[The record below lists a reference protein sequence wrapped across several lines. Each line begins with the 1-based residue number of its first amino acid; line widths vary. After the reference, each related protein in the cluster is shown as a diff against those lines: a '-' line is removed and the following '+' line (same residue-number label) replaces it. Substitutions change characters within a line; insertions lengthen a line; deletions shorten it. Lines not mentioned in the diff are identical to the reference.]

1 MLTNLHLRAVRLSA
15 RRISRSSS
23 EAAMKPKQSDSPASL
38 QLSSPR
44 KRDLLDHYEAN
55 GDELD
60 RWREFNVA
68 YHEDDRKFMRF
79 LIPPGKRVLEL
90 GCGRGELLAALEPSY
105 GVGVDFGAKTTAK
118 ANELHPDLHFVL
130 GDVEDPA
137 TLAPIEGP
145 FDYIVIADTIGM
157 FEDID
162 GTLRLVHHLC
172 APSTRIIISYYS
184 HLWEPVLKLAE
195 ALHLRSKQPKI
206 NYIATADFLNL
217 MDLADFEVIRE
228 ERRQLLPR
236 RWLGLGPFINR
247 FIAPLPG
254 IRQLCLRTYIVGRPV
269 RQLPERQYSVSIVI
283 PCRNEKGNIERAINP
298 MPKFAAGQEILF
310 VEGNSS
316 DGTFEECERVRDAY
330 KDSWDIKVLKQD
342 GKGKG
347 DAVRKGFAAA
357 KNDVLMILEADLQ
370 MPPEAL
376 PKYHAVIETG
386 KAEFVNGTRLIYP
399 MEHEAMRPLN
409 LIANR
414 CFAYLFSYLVNTRL
428 TDTLCGT
435 KVLLRKDYEVL
446 ARERGYFGNF
456 DPFGDFDLIFGAA
469 KQNLKIIETPVH
481 YKARTFGETQISRF
495 RDGWLLLKMVWFA
508 YHKLKAI

>member
-1 MLTNLHLRAVRLSA
+1 MNLNE
-15 RRISRSSS
+15 SS
-23 EAAMKPKQSDSPASL
+23 QSASL
-38 QLSSPR
+38 PFDDRR
-44 KRDLLDHYEAN
+44 KRELLEHVESQIE
-55 GDELD
+55 GQE
-60 RWREFNVA
+60 RWRQINSSYYE
-68 YHEDDRKFMRF
+68 EDRRFMRF
-79 LIPPGKRVLEL
+79 LVPPGKRILEL
-90 GCGRGELLAALEPSY
+90 GCGVGNLLASLEPAY
-105 GVGVDFGAKTTAK
+105 GVGVDFSPSAIDKAKSR
-118 ANELHPDLHFVL
+118 HPGLHFVV
-130 GDVEDPA
+130 GDVEDPRLMA
-137 TLAPIEGP
+137 SIEGP

-157 FEDID
+157 FENID
-162 GTLRLVHHLC
+162 ETLRIVHNLC
-172 APSTRIIISYYS
+172 TPSTRIIISYYS
-184 HLWEPVLKLAE
+184 HLWEPVLKIGEL
-195 ALHLRSKQPKI
+195 LKLKSRQPKI
-206 NYIATADFLNL
+206 NYIATVDFLNL
-217 MDLADFEVIRE
+217 MDLADFEAIRE
-228 ERRQLLPR
+228 DRRQLLPR
-236 RWLGLGPFINR
+236 RLLGLGTFVNR

-269 RQLPERQYSVSIVI
+269 RQFPERKFSASIVI
-283 PCRNEKGNIERAINP
+283 PCRNERGNIENAILR
-298 MPKFAAGQEILF
+298 MPKFAEAQEILF

-316 DGTFEECERVRDAY
+316 DGTLQECERVRDVY

-357 KNDVLMILEADLQ
+357 TGDVLMILDADLT

-399 MEHEAMRPLN
+399 MENEAMRPLN

-446 ARERGYFGNF
+446 ARERNYFGNF

-469 KQNLKIIETPVH
+469 KQNLKIIETPIH

-508 YHKLKAI
+508 YQKLKAI

>member
-1 MLTNLHLRAVRLSA
+1 
-15 RRISRSSS
+15 
-23 EAAMKPKQSDSPASL
+23 
-38 QLSSPR
+38 
-44 KRDLLDHYEAN
+44 
-55 GDELD
+55 
-60 RWREFNVA
+60 
-68 YHEDDRKFMRF
+68 
-79 LIPPGKRVLEL
+79 
-90 GCGRGELLAALEPSY
+90 
-105 GVGVDFGAKTTAK
+105 
-118 ANELHPDLHFVL
+118 
-130 GDVEDPA
+130 
-137 TLAPIEGP
+137 
-145 FDYIVIADTIGM
+145 VIADTIGM

-172 APSTRIIISYYS
+172 EPSTRIIISYYS

-195 ALHLRSKQPKI
+195 ALGLRAKQPKI

-217 MDLADFEVIRE
+217 MDLADFEVISQE
-228 ERRQLLPR
+228 QRQLLPR

-254 IRQLCLRTYIVGRPV
+254 VRKLCLRTYLVGRPV
-269 RQLPERQYSVSIVI
+269 RQFPDRKFSVSILI
-283 PCRNEKGNIERAINP
+283 PCRNEKGNIENAIQR
-298 MPKFAAGQEILF
+298 MPRFGSRQEILF

-330 KDSWDIKVLKQD
+330 KDRWSIKVLKQD

-357 KNDVLMILEADLQ
+357 TGDVLMILDADLT

-376 PKYHAVIETG
+376 PKFHAVIESG
-386 KAEFVNGTRLIYP
+386 KAEFVNGTRLVYP
-399 MEHEAMRPLN
+399 MEREAMRPLN
-409 LIANR
+409 LVANR
-414 CFAYLFSYLVNTRL
+414 FFAYLFSYLVNTRL

-446 ARERGYFGNF
+446 AKERGYFGNF

-469 KQNLKIIETPVH
+469 KQNLKIVETPIH

-508 YHKLKAI
+508 YRKLKAI

>member
-1 MLTNLHLRAVRLSA
+1 MGSGRPNGGGSA
-15 RRISRSSS
+15 QSFSR
-23 EAAMKPKQSDSPASL
+23 
-38 QLSSPR
+38 R
-44 KRDLLDHYEAN
+44 KRSLLDHFEAS
-55 GDELD
+55 GGEQY
-60 RWREFNVA
+60 RGGKFNSA
-68 YHEDDRKFMRF
+68 YREDDHKFMRF

-90 GCGRGELLAALEPSY
+90 GCGRGDLLAALKPSY
-105 GVGVDFGAKTTAK
+105 GVGVDFSAKTVAR
-118 ANELHPDLHFVL
+118 ARELHPDLQFVL

-162 GTLRLVHHLC
+162 GTLRLVLDLC
-172 APSTRIIISYYS
+172 APSTRIIIAYYS
-184 HLWEPVLKLAE
+184 HLWEPILKLGE
-195 ALHLRSKQPKI
+195 LLKVKSRQSEI

-217 MDLADFEVIRE
+217 MDLADLEVISHE
-228 ERRQLLPR
+228 QRQLIPLR
-236 RWLGLGPFINR
+236 CFGLGPFINR
-247 FIAPLPG
+247 YVAPLPV
-254 IRQLCLRTYIVGRPV
+254 IRQLCLRSYIVGRPV
-269 RQLPERQYSVSIVI
+269 RQFPDRKLSVSIVI
-283 PCRNEKGNIERAINP
+283 PCRNEKGNIENTILR
-298 MPKFAAGQEILF
+298 MPKFASAQEILF

-316 DGTFEECERVRDAY
+316 DGTFEECERVREAY
-330 KDSWDIKVLKQD
+330 KDSSNIKVLKQN

-357 KNDVLMILEADLQ
+357 TGDVLMILDADLT

-409 LIANR
+409 LVANR
-414 CFAYLFSYLVNTRL
+414 CFAYLFSYLVNTRM

-446 ARERGYFGNF
+446 ARERDYFGNF

-469 KQNLKIIETPVH
+469 KQNLKIIETPIH

-508 YHKLKAI
+508 YRKLKAV

>member
-1 MLTNLHLRAVRLSA
+1 MISTSPYSQRKLEFLRHFETA
-15 RRISRSSS
+15 
-23 EAAMKPKQSDSPASL
+23 
-38 QLSSPR
+38 
-44 KRDLLDHYEAN
+44 

-60 RWREFNVA
+60 RPGKYNAA
-68 YHEDDRKFMRF
+68 YREDDRKFMGF

-90 GCGRGELLAALEPSY
+90 GCGRGQLLAALAPAY
-105 GVGVDFGAKTTAK
+105 GVGVDFSAK
-118 ANELHPDLHFVL
+118 AVAKAKALHPDLNFVL
-130 GDVEDPA
+130 GDAEDPA
-137 TLAPIEGP
+137 TLAGIEGP

-162 GTLRLVHHLC
+162 GTLSRVHHLC

-184 HLWEPVLKLAE
+184 HLWEPILKLAE
-195 ALHLRSKQPKI
+195 GLRLRSRQPKI
-206 NYIATADFLNL
+206 NYIATVDFLNL
-217 MDLADFEVIRE
+217 VDLADFEVIRQE
-228 ERRQLLPR
+228 QRQLIPL
-236 RWLGLGPFINR
+236 RWFGLGPFVNR

-254 IRQLCLRTYIVGRPV
+254 IRKLCLRTYIVGRPV
-269 RQLPERQYSVSIVI
+269 RQFPDRKFSASILI
-283 PCRNEKGNIERAINP
+283 PCRNEKGNIENAILR
-298 MPKFAAGQEILF
+298 MPKFGTSQEILF

-316 DGTFEECERVRDAY
+316 DGTYEECERVRDAY
-330 KDSWDIKVLKQD
+330 KDQWDIRVLKQE

-357 KNDVLMILEADLQ
+357 TGDVLMILDADLT

-399 MEHEAMRPLN
+399 MENEAMRPLN

-435 KVLLRKDYEVL
+435 KVLMRKDYEVL

-469 KQNLKIIETPVH
+469 KQNLKIIETPIH

-508 YHKLKAI
+508 YRKLKAI

>member
-1 MLTNLHLRAVRLSA
+1 MSLVQSYRVTSQEPYS
-15 RRISRSSS
+15 RR
-23 EAAMKPKQSDSPASL
+23 KQE
-38 QLSSPR
+38 
-44 KRDLLDHYEAN
+44 LLDHFEAS
-55 GDELD
+55 GGEQYQGGK
-60 RWREFNVA
+60 FNAA
-68 YHEDDRKFMRF
+68 YREDDRNFMRF

-90 GCGRGELLAALEPSY
+90 GCGSGELLAALETSY
-105 GVGVDFGAKTTAK
+105 GVGIDFSAKTIAR
-118 ANELHPDLHFVL
+118 ANQLHPHLHFVL
-130 GDVEDPA
+130 GDAEDPA
-137 TLAPIEGP
+137 TLAGIEGP
-145 FDYIVIADTIGM
+145 FDYIVVADTIGM

-162 GTLRLVHHLC
+162 GTLRLVHQLS
-172 APSTRIIISYYS
+172 APSTRIIIAYYS
-184 HLWEPVLKLAE
+184 HLWEPVLKLGE
-195 ALHLRSKQPKI
+195 ILKLKSRQNQV

-217 MDLADFEVIRE
+217 MDIADFEVISHE
-228 ERRQLLPR
+228 QRQLVPM
-236 RWLGLGPFINR
+236 RWFGLGRFVNR

-269 RQLPERQYSVSIVI
+269 LQFPDRKFSVTIVI
-283 PCRNEKGNIERAINP
+283 PCRNEKGNIENAISR
-298 MPKFAAGQEILF
+298 MPRFGTRQEILF

-330 KDSWDIKVLKQD
+330 RDSWDIKVLKQD

-357 KNDVLMILEADLQ
+357 TGEVLMILDADLT

-399 MEHEAMRPLN
+399 MENEAMRPLN

-414 CFAYLFSYLVNTRL
+414 FFAYLFSYLVNTRL

-469 KQNLKIIETPVH
+469 KQNLKIIETPIH

-508 YHKLKAI
+508 YRKLKAI

>member
-1 MLTNLHLRAVRLSA
+1 MYLR
-15 RRISRSSS
+15 
-23 EAAMKPKQSDSPASL
+23 QSDATASL
-38 QLSSPR
+38 QLSSQR
-44 KRDLLDHYEAN
+44 KRDLLDYFERN
-55 GDELD
+55 VDELD
-60 RWREFNVA
+60 SWREFNAA
-68 YHEDDRKFMRF
+68 YHEDDRKFMQF
-79 LIPPGKRVLEL
+79 LIPPGKRILEL
-90 GCGRGELLAALEPSY
+90 GCGRGDLLAALQPSH
-105 GVGVDFGAKTTAK
+105 GVGVDFGAETIAK
-118 ANELHPDLHFVL
+118 ANVRHPDLHFVL

-137 TLAPIEGP
+137 TLSAIEGP
-145 FDYIVIADTIGM
+145 FDYIILADTIGL

-162 GTLRLVHHLC
+162 GTLRLIHQHC

-195 ALHLRSKQPKI
+195 ALKLRSKQPKI
-206 NYIATADFLNL
+206 NYIATADFVNL
-217 MDLADFEVIRE
+217 MDLADFEPISQE
-228 ERRQLLPR
+228 QRQLLPR

-254 IRQLCLRTYIVGRPV
+254 IRKLCLRTYLVGRPV
-269 RQLPERQYSVSIVI
+269 RQFQDRKLSASILI
-283 PCRNEKGNIERAINP
+283 PCRNEKGNIENAILR
-298 MPKFAAGQEILF
+298 MPRFGSAQEILF

-330 KDSWDIKVLKQD
+330 RDNWDIRVLKQD

-357 KNDVLMILEADLQ
+357 KNDVLMILDADLT

-376 PKYHAVIETG
+376 PKFQAVIESG
-386 KAEFVNGTRLIYP
+386 KGEFVNGTRLIYP
-399 MEHEAMRPLN
+399 MEQEAMRPLN
-409 LIANR
+409 FIANR
-414 CFAYLFSYLVNTRL
+414 FFAYLFTYLVNTRL

-435 KVLLRKDYEVL
+435 KVLMRKDYEQL
-446 ARERGYFGNF
+446 AKERDYFGNF

-469 KQNLKIIETPVH
+469 KQNLKIIETPIH

-508 YHKLKAI
+508 YRKLKAV

>member
-1 MLTNLHLRAVRLSA
+1 MNLKLSTV
-15 RRISRSSS
+15 
-23 EAAMKPKQSDSPASL
+23 PL
-38 QLSSPR
+38 QIGNLR
-44 KRDLLDHYEAN
+44 KREFLEYAEAN
-55 GDELD
+55 LD
-60 RWREFNVA
+60 QQDHPGKFNAAYREN
-68 YHEDDRKFMRF
+68 DLKFMHF

-90 GCGRGELLAALEPSY
+90 GCGRGDLLAALQPSY
-105 GVGVDFGAKTTAK
+105 GVGVDFAPRTIAR
-118 ANELHPDLHFVL
+118 ANELHPNLNFFL
-130 GDVEDPA
+130 GDAEDPE
-137 TLAPIEGP
+137 TLAQIKGP

-157 FEDID
+157 LEDID

-172 APSTRIIISYYS
+172 EPSTRIIISYYS

-195 ALHLRSKQPKI
+195 ALRLRAKQPEI

-217 MDLADFEVIRE
+217 MDLADFEVISHE
-228 ERRQLLPR
+228 QRQLIPF
-236 RWLGLGPFINR
+236 RWFELGTFVNR
-247 FIAPLPG
+247 YIAPLPG
-254 IRQLCLRTYIVGRPV
+254 IRKLCLRTYLVGRPV
-269 RQLPERQYSVSIVI
+269 RQFPDRKFSVSVLI
-283 PCRNEKGNIERAINP
+283 PCRNERGNIENAILR
-298 MPKFAAGQEILF
+298 MPRFGAAQEILF

-330 KDSWDIKVLKQD
+330 RDSWDIKVLKQE

-357 KNDVLMILEADLQ
+357 TGDVLMILDADLT

-376 PKYHAVIETG
+376 PKFHAVIETG

-399 MEHEAMRPLN
+399 MEQEAMRPLN

-414 CFAYLFSYLVNTRL
+414 FFAYLFSYLVNTRL

-435 KVLLRKDYEVL
+435 KVILRKDYEVL
-446 ARERGYFGNF
+446 AQERGYFGNF

-469 KQNLKIIETPVH
+469 KQNLKILETPIH

-508 YHKLKAI
+508 YRKLKAI

>member
-1 MLTNLHLRAVRLSA
+1 MNLAPSAVPSQFGNLRKKEFQEYAEVNLDEQG
-15 RRISRSSS
+15 RRNRFN
-23 EAAMKPKQSDSPASL
+23 AAY
-38 QLSSPR
+38 R
-44 KRDLLDHYEAN
+44 
-55 GDELD
+55 
-60 RWREFNVA
+60 
-68 YHEDDRKFMRF
+68 EDDRKFMRF

-90 GCGRGELLAALEPSY
+90 GCGQGGLLAALEPSY
-105 GVGVDFGAKTTAK
+105 GIGIDFGAKTIAR
-118 ANELHPDLHFVL
+118 ANELHPNLHFVQ
-130 GDVEDPA
+130 GDVEDPV
-137 TLAPIEGP
+137 TLAKIEGP
-145 FDYIVIADTIGM
+145 FDYIVIADVIGM

-162 GTLRLVHHLC
+162 GTLRRVHHLC
-172 APSTRIIISYYS
+172 SPSTRIIISYYS
-184 HLWEPVLKLAE
+184 HLWEPILKLAE
-195 ALHLRSKQPKI
+195 LLKLRSKQPTI

-217 MDLADFEVIRE
+217 MDLADFEVISQE
-228 ERRQLLPR
+228 QRQLIPL
-236 RWLGLGPFINR
+236 RWFGLGPFINR

-269 RQLPERQYSVSIVI
+269 MPFPDRKYSVSIVI
-283 PCRNEKGNIERAINP
+283 PCRNEKGNIENAIRR
-298 MPKFAAGQEILF
+298 MPRFATSQEILY

-316 DGTFEECERVRDAY
+316 DNTFEECGRVRDAY
-330 KDSWDIKVLKQD
+330 KDNWDIKVLRQD

-357 KNDVLMILEADLQ
+357 TGDVLMILDADLT

-376 PKYHAVIETG
+376 PKYHAVIESG

-399 MEHEAMRPLN
+399 MENEAMRPLN
-409 LIANR
+409 FIANR

-446 ARERGYFGNF
+446 ARERAYFGNF

-469 KQNLKIIETPVH
+469 KQNLKIVETPIH

-508 YHKLKAI
+508 YRKLKAV